1 MKLYTKRG
9 DHGQTDLFGGQ
20 STTKDN
26 PRVHA
31 YGQVDELNAFVGHAH
46 VAASSHAA
54 ISEPL
59 LTLQNHLFILGADL
73 ATPHNSA
80 HADKT
85 PRIDASHIQWAE
97 KLIDE
102 IWATLP
108 PMKTFI
114 LPGGSELAARLHIA
128 RGVCR
133 RAERDIV
140 TLAKI
145 EPLGDHLPIYLNRV
159 SDLLFALARQA
170 NQYENVTDIPWI
182 SPS

>member
-46 VAASSHAA
+46 VAALAHPVLAQ
-54 ISEPL
+54 PL

-73 ATPHNSA
+73 ATPHDSA

-85 PRIDASHIQWAE
+85 PRINQTHIQWAE
-97 KLIDE
+97 KCIDD
-102 IWATLP
+102 IWEKLP

-140 TLAKI
+140 TLANLQ
-145 EPLGDHLPIYLNRV
+145 PLGDDLPIYLNRV
-159 SDLLFALARQA
+159 SDLLFAMARQT
-170 NQYENVTDIPWI
+170 NHLQGIKDIPWV
-182 SPS
+182 SP

>member
-31 YGQVDELNAFVGHAH
+31 YGQVDELNAFVGHAR
-46 VAASSHAA
+46 VIASPHANLNDA
-54 ISEPL
+54 L

-73 ATPHNSA
+73 ATPHDSQ
-80 HADKT
+80 HADKS
-85 PRIDASHIQWAE
+85 PRINASHIQWAE
-97 KLIDE
+97 TLIDD

-108 PMKTFI
+108 AMKTFI

-128 RGVCR
+128 RGVSR

-140 TLAKI
+140 TLAKH
-145 EPLGDHLPIYLNRV
+145 EPLGDDLPIYLNRV
-159 SDLLFALARQA
+159 SDLLFAMARQA
-170 NQYENVTDIPWI
+170 NQLESVTDIPWV
-182 SPS
+182 SS